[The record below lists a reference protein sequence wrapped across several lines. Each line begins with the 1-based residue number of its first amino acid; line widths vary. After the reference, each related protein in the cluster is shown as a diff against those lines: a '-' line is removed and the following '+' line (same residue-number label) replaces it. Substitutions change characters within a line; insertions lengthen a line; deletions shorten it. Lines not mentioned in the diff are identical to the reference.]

1 MLITTDSLL
10 YAQVHSR
17 AVHTLSEIIVTSFQ
31 QGGCDRCV
39 EVDDV
44 RVWCRGGK

>member
-17 AVHTLSEIIVTSFQ
+17 AVHTLSENNCNKFST
-31 QGGCDRCV
+31 
-39 EVDDV
+39 
-44 RVWCRGGK
+44 RGMRQVC